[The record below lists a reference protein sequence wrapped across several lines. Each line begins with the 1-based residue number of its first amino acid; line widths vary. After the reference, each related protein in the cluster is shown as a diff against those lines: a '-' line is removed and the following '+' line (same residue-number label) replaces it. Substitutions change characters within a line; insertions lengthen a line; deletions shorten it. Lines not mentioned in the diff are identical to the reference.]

1 MIRFIVMA
9 ISRTV
14 GVILLLCIMA
24 GAYGD
29 LKAKN
34 CSRRDAVFYK
44 VMIAIS
50 IIGIFALNG
59 E

>member
-1 MIRFIVMA
+1 MIRFIVTS

-14 GVILLLCIMA
+14 GVILMLCIIA

-29 LKAKN
+29 LQSPD
-34 CSRRDAVFYK
+34 CSLRDDIFYR
-44 VMIAIS
+44 VIITIS

-59 E
+59 V